1 MNLKDRVEARSKEP
15 SHHTKSGFVLQ
26 ASRKEGG
33 QGPTMTRSPRVRA
46 AQYSQIY
53 HSRDLCIP

>member
-33 QGPTMTRSPRVRA
+33 QGRA
-46 AQYSQIY
+46 LLELASG
-53 HSRDLCIP
+53 L